1 MAKDYEKQ
9 NQKLE
14 KQNKKLKKKNK
25 RGGLVILILLLII
38 VILLAVIFLFDPF
51 GFGNGMGILKGGSS
65 SAASGGSGAAAATTT
80 AAAVQTETTPAA
92 PAPAYVDVKV
102 SGGTL
107 LYNGAEAT
115 AEDIAAAA
123 LASSSGDVLVR
134 ITDDSATQNAME
146 TLTAVLDASGIKYT
160 IE

>member
-14 KQNKKLKKKNK
+14 KQNKKLKKKTR
-25 RGGLVILILLLII
+25 RGALVILILLLII
-38 VILLAVIFLFDPF
+38 GILLAVMFLFDPL
-51 GFGNGMGILKGGSS
+51 GFGNGMGILRNGT
-65 SAASGGSGAAAATTT
+65 SASASGGSTAAVTAAPDVTAAT
-80 AAAVQTETTPAA
+80 E
-92 PAPAYVDVKV
+92 PAPTYIDVKV

-107 LYNGAEAT
+107 ICNGAEST
-115 AEDIAAAA
+115 AEEIASAAKA
-123 LASSSGDVLVR
+123 VTGDVLVR

-146 TLTAVLDASGIKYT
+146 GLISALDTAGIKYT